1 MAVETGSDQLS
12 IRDVSAAS
20 GLSAHTLRY
29 YERIGLMTPVARNA
43 SGHRRYTDF
52 TIEWVILLRHLR
64 STGMSIAEMLRFAEL
79 VRGGPETV
87 ADRLDLLKQHR
98 TEILEQIESLQS
110 TLIVLDQK
118 IGAYERGDA
127 ITPQQNEVE
136 NQ

>member
-1 MAVETGSDQLS
+1 MAVETGSEQLS
-12 IRDVSAAS
+12 IRDVSIAS

-29 YERIGLMTPVARNA
+29 YERIGLMEPVARNA

-64 STGMSIAEMLRFAEL
+64 STGMSIADMLRFAEL

-87 ADRLDLLKQHR
+87 PDRLDLLKRHR
-98 TEILEQIESLQS
+98 REILERIDALQS
-110 TLIVLDQK
+110 TLTVLDRK
-118 IGAYERGDA
+118 IDTYERGDA
-127 ITPQQNEVE
+127 ITPQQDEME